1 MLPDGR
7 HEMDVERYAIE
18 LSGASDRVLCR
29 MFVPGEE
36 DLIRGPSRIPEVVN
50 RCLSLRES
58 DVVAALEAVERD
70 FSGRHRNLR
79 DQFLAHYRAVSHLV
93 PTDTS
98 LERQLLVGA
107 YLTQEYAIEGAAY
120 FNPSIVPHPDE
131 PDAQTGTLRFILSVR
146 AVGEGHISTIVFR
159 SGFITADGTITIDP
173 PSPYASIRANRY
185 TVLRRRYVRQAAI
198 EAGIDST
205 DLELVLGMLPDKFT
219 SEDLLATLS
228 QLDPRGLRGTTSD
241 EFVSVMQGISHH
253 SYEVDFADDLT
264 LSERVLWPTA
274 PDERR
279 GMEDARFVRLQDE
292 DEPVRYRASYT
303 AFDGMQVSS
312 RILET
317 DDFRSFSSVQLTGP
331 GAQNKGLAFFPR
343 RIDGRY
349 VALSRWDRESIS
361 LTYSEDSY
369 HWNDVHKLEAPERAW
384 ELVHIGNCGSP
395 IELDEGWLV
404 LTHGAGAMR
413 QYAIGAM
420 LLDRNDPSK
429 VIGRL
434 QEPLL
439 KPTEEE
445 RNGYVPNV
453 VYSCG
458 AVVQGEQLIV
468 PYGVSDW
475 RIRFARVSV
484 GDVVS
489 AMV

>member
-1 MLPDGR
+1 VDI
-7 HEMDVERYAIE
+7 ERYDID
-18 LSGASDRVLCR
+18 LGGSPNRVLCR

-36 DLIRGPSRIPEVVN
+36 DLIRGPSRIPEVVD
-50 RCLSLRES
+50 RCLALTES
-58 DVVAALEAVERD
+58 DVENTLSAVERD
-70 FSGRHRNLR
+70 FSSRHRNLR
-79 DQFLAHYRAVSHLV
+79 EQFLSHYRAVAGLAPEDIS
-93 PTDTS
+93 P
-98 LERQLLVGA
+98 ERQLLIGA

-120 FNPSIVPHPDE
+120 FNPSIVAHPEE
-131 PDAQTGTLRFILSVR
+131 PDSDTGTLRFILSVR

-159 SGFITADGTITIDP
+159 SGFITSDGAITIDE
-173 PSPYASIRANRY
+173 PSPYASIRAHRY
-185 TVLRRRYVRQAAI
+185 TVLRRRYVRQSAI

-228 QLDPRGLRGTTSD
+228 QLDPRGMRNTTSD
-241 EFVSVMQGISHH
+241 EFVAAVQDITRN
-253 SYEVDFADDLT
+253 SYEVDFADDLM

-303 AFDGMQVSS
+303 AFDGTQVSS

-317 DDFRSFSSVQLTGP
+317 DDFRSFSSMRLTGP
-331 GAQNKGLAFFPR
+331 GAQNKGMAFFPR
-343 RIDGRY
+343 RLNGRY
-349 VALSRWDRESIS
+349 LALSRWDRESIS
-361 LTYSEDSY
+361 LTVSEDSY
-369 HWNDVHKLEAPERAW
+369 HWNDVHRIEAPEQPW

-395 IELDEGWLV
+395 IEVPEGWLV

-420 LLDRNDPSK
+420 LLDRADPAK

-434 QEPLL
+434 EEPLL
-439 KPTEEE
+439 KPTEDE

-458 AVVQGEQLIV
+458 ALIQGPRLII
-468 PYGVSDW
+468 PYGISDW
-475 RIRFARVSV
+475 RIRFAAF
-484 GDVVS
+484 DVEELLGR
-489 AMV
+489 MV

>member
-1 MLPDGR
+1 M
-7 HEMDVERYAIE
+7 EVERYSID
-18 LSGASDRVLCR
+18 LGGSSNRVLCR

-36 DLIRGPSRIPEVVN
+36 DLIRGPSRIPEVVD
-50 RCLSLRES
+50 RCLALKES
-58 DVVAALEAVERD
+58 DVVATLAAVERD
-70 FSGRHRNLR
+70 FSARHRSLR
-79 DQFLAHYRAVSHLV
+79 DQFLSHFRAVASMV
-93 PTDTS
+93 PDEVS
-98 LERQLLVGA
+98 VERQLLIGA

-120 FNPSIVPHPDE
+120 FNPSIVPHPEE
-131 PDAQTGTLRFILSVR
+131 PDSESGTLRFILSVR

-159 SGFITADGTITIDP
+159 SGFVTSDGVIAIDE
-173 PSPYASIRANRY
+173 PSPYASIRANRH
-185 TVLRRRYVRQAAI
+185 TVLRRRYVHQSAI

-219 SEDLLATLS
+219 TEDLLATLS
-228 QLDPRGLRGTTSD
+228 QLDPRGLRNTTSD
-241 EFVSVMQGISHH
+241 EFVTAVQDISRT
-253 SYEVDFADDLT
+253 SYEVDFAEDLM

-303 AFDGMQVSS
+303 AFDGTQVSS

-317 DDFRSFSSVQLTGP
+317 DDFRSFSSMKLTGS
-331 GAQNKGLAFFPR
+331 GAQNKGMAFFPR
-343 RIDGRY
+343 RVDGRY
-349 VALSRWDRESIS
+349 LALSRWDRESIS
-361 LTYSEDSY
+361 LTVSDDSY
-369 HWNDVHKLEAPERAW
+369 HWNDVHKLEGPEKPW

-395 IELDEGWLV
+395 IELPEGWLV

-413 QYAIGAM
+413 QYAIGAI
-420 LLDRNDPSK
+420 LLDREDPTR

-458 AVVQGEQLIV
+458 ALLQGQRLII
-468 PYGVSDW
+468 PYGMSDW
-475 RIRFARVSV
+475 RIRFAGVYVEDLLGRLT
-484 GDVVS
+484 
-489 AMV
+489 

>member
-1 MLPDGR
+1 M
-7 HEMDVERYAIE
+7 EVERYAID
-18 LSGASDRVLCR
+18 LRGSPNRVLCR

-36 DLIRGPSRIPEVVN
+36 DLIRGPSRIPEVVD
-50 RCLSLRES
+50 RCLALKEA
-58 DVVAALEAVERD
+58 DVVATLAAVERD
-70 FSGRHRNLR
+70 FSARHRNLR
-79 DQFLAHYRAVSHLV
+79 DQFLSHFRAVASMV
-93 PTDTS
+93 PDDVST
-98 LERQLLVGA
+98 ERQLLIGA

-120 FNPSIVPHPDE
+120 FNPSIVPHPEE
-131 PDAQTGTLRFILSVR
+131 PDAESGTLRFILSVR

-159 SGFITADGTITIDP
+159 SGFITSDGAITIDE
-173 PSPYASIRANRY
+173 PSPYASIRAHRY
-185 TVLRRRYVRQAAI
+185 TVLRRRYVLQSAI

-228 QLDPRGLRGTTSD
+228 QLDPRGLRNTTSD
-241 EFVSVMQGISHH
+241 EFVSAVHDIAKT
-253 SYEVDFADDLT
+253 SYEVDFADDLM

-279 GMEDARFVRLQDE
+279 GMEDARFVRLQDD

-317 DDFRSFSSVQLTGP
+317 DDFRSFSSMKLTGP
-331 GAQNKGLAFFPR
+331 GAQNKGMAFFPR
-343 RIDGRY
+343 RLDGRY
-349 VALSRWDRESIS
+349 LALSRWDRESIS
-361 LTYSEDSY
+361 LTTSDDSY
-369 HWNDVHKLEAPERAW
+369 HWNDVHKLEAPGRPW

-395 IELDEGWLV
+395 IELPEGWLV

-413 QYAIGAM
+413 QYAIGAI
-420 LLDRNDPSK
+420 LLDRDDPTR

-434 QEPLL
+434 QEPVL

-458 AVVQGEQLIV
+458 ALLQGQRLII
-468 PYGVSDW
+468 PYGMSDW
-475 RIRFARVSV
+475 RIRFASFYVEDLLGRLT
-484 GDVVS
+484 
-489 AMV
+489 

>member
-1 MLPDGR
+1 M
-7 HEMDVERYAIE
+7 EIERYEIE
-18 LSGASDRVLCR
+18 LSGAPSRVLCR

-36 DLIRGPSRIPEVVN
+36 DLIRGPSRIPEVVD
-50 RCLSLRES
+50 RCLALKES
-58 DVVAALEAVERD
+58 EVVTTLAAVERD
-70 FSGRHRNLR
+70 FSARHRNLR
-79 DQFLAHYRAVSHLV
+79 DQFLSHFRAVASMV
-93 PTDTS
+93 PDEVS
-98 LERQLLVGA
+98 VERQLLIGA

-120 FNPSIVPHPDE
+120 FNPSIVPHPEE
-131 PDAQTGTLRFILSVR
+131 PDSERGTLRFILSIR

-159 SGFITADGTITIDP
+159 SGFITSDGSITIDE
-173 PSPYASIRANRY
+173 PSPFASIRANRY
-185 TVLRRRYVRQAAI
+185 TVLRRRYVRQSAI

-228 QLDPRGLRGTTSD
+228 QLDPRGLRNTTSD
-241 EFVSVMQGISHH
+241 EFVAAVHEIAKS
-253 SYEVDFADDLT
+253 SYEVDFADDLM

-317 DDFRSFSSVQLTGP
+317 DDFRSFSSMKLTGP
-331 GAQNKGLAFFPR
+331 GAQNKGMAFFPR
-343 RIDGRY
+343 RLDGRY

-361 LTYSEDSY
+361 LTISDDSY
-369 HWNDVHKLEAPERAW
+369 HWNDVHKLETPDRPW
-384 ELVHIGNCGSP
+384 ELVHLGNCGSP
-395 IELDEGWLV
+395 IEIPEGWLV

-413 QYAIGAM
+413 RYAIGAI
-420 LLDRNDPSK
+420 LLDRDDPTK

-434 QEPLL
+434 AEPLL
-439 KPTEEE
+439 SPTEEE

-458 AVVQGEQLIV
+458 ALIQGPRLII
-468 PYGVSDW
+468 PYGMSDW
-475 RIRFARVSV
+475 RIRFAGV
-484 GDVVS
+484 DVE
-489 AMV
+489 ALLAKLA